1 MGRILVLAPDIPAP
15 RGAFALFPPERAILP
30 DAKREWGL
38 LNRWRKY
45 RFRRQASRQRLV
57 KMVTQAR
64 GSFEPLSASELLS
77 KAQEA
82 GIRLASGPVT
92 LARLADVMTVVEEAL
107 FRARGFRFH
116 PTQLEAG
123 LLLSCG
129 HFVEM
134 ATGEGK
140 TLTAT
145 LPVAIHGLA
154 GCGAHVVTVN
164 DYLAVRD
171 CEEVTPILEQLG
183 LSVGCAIHD
192 MEPSQKR
199 AAYSC
204 DVTYCANKELV
215 FDYLRERARVERAS
229 PLAYRLQLSG
239 IGHAFEQQGPLVTR
253 LDFVLIDEA
262 DSVLIDEAN
271 IPLILTEPVDDT
283 LSPAFVE
290 QAIELVAN
298 SPETVW
304 ENADA
309 LGYRVLRP
317 EVLVRLIREIRD
329 PAPEWESLAIAEEM
343 ISKARMAQDKFTRDV
358 HYIVEEDAIVL
369 VDPQTGR
376 PTPDRTLPW
385 GVQQVIEFREGIEV
399 SSNRAVIAKQSFQ
412 NFFRRYHKLAG
423 MSGTIKEVRREL
435 SGTYSTPIAKVPT
448 HRPVQRKLLERH
460 VFETTEAK
468 LEWAIARADS
478 MAADG
483 RAVLI
488 GVSSVLLSEQVS
500 HALTSVGRPH
510 DVLNARKLAEEADI
524 VKEAGHSGRVTVV
537 TNMAGRGTDIK
548 LPQHVKDAGGLHVII
563 LDTLDTSRLERQLFG
578 RAGRQGDPG
587 SYDIAHSLDE
597 PELGRIIGQRVK
609 RMITGL
615 LRLSEP
621 FAVGIHFTYVDWRR
635 NRLEKHR
642 RKRRIKLLKSEE
654 KRNELLAFTRAD

>member
-1 MGRILVLAPDIPAP
+1 LVLAPDIPAP
-15 RGAFALFPPERAILP
+15 RDALTLFPPEREIL
-30 DAKREWGL
+30 ASEKREWGL
-38 LNRWRKY
+38 VNRWRKLQ
-45 RFRRQASRQRLV
+45 FRTKSARMKLV
-57 KMVTQAR
+57 ALVTGAR
-64 GSFEPLSASELLS
+64 GTLADLSPDELREH
-77 KAQEA
+77 AIAA
-82 GIRLASGPVT
+82 GVTLAAGPVT
-92 LARLADVMTVVEEAL
+92 IKKLASVMTAVDEAL

-116 PTQLEAG
+116 DTQLQAG
-123 LLLSCG
+123 LLLSTG
-129 HFVEM
+129 HFAEM

-145 LPVAIHGLA
+145 LPIAVHGLA
-154 GCGAHVVTVN
+154 GCGVHVVTVN
-164 DYLAVRD
+164 DYLAERD
-171 CEEVTPILEQLG
+171 AEEVTPILEQLG

-192 MEPSQKR
+192 MEPPAKQQS
-199 AAYSC
+199 YSC
-204 DVTYCANKELV
+204 NVTYCANKELV

-239 IGHAFEQQGPLVTR
+239 IGRVFDQNGPLVNR

-271 IPLILTEPVDDT
+271 IPLILTEPVDDS
-283 LSPAFVE
+283 LSQEFVG
-290 QAIELVAN
+290 QAIDLVAQA
-298 SPETVW
+298 PEDVW
-304 ENADA
+304 ETADA
-309 LGYRVLRP
+309 LGYRGLRP
-317 EVLVRLIREIRD
+317 EALIRLIQEI
-329 PAPEWESLAIAEEM
+329 PNAAPEWKSLAIAEEM
-343 ISKARMAQDKFTRDV
+343 ISQARMAQDRFTKDV
-358 HYIVEEDAIVL
+358 HYIVDEDKIVL

-385 GVQQVIEFREGIEV
+385 GVQQAIEYREGIDV

-460 VFETTEAK
+460 VFETTEQK
-468 LEWAIARADS
+468 LAWAIARADR

-483 RAVLI
+483 RSILI

-500 HALTSVGRPH
+500 EALKAVGRQH
-510 DVLNARKLAEEADI
+510 DVLNARRLDEEADI
-524 VKEAGHSGRVTVV
+524 VAEAGRAGRVTVV

-548 LPQHVKDAGGLHVII
+548 LPQEVKDAGGLHVII
-563 LDTLDTSRLERQLFG
+563 LDTLDTSRLERQLYG

-597 PELGRIIGQRVK
+597 PELAR
-609 RMITGL
+609 ITGKTYQNLICSL
-615 LRLSEP
+615 LVLSKT
-621 FAVGIHFTYVDWRR
+621 FAVHFHFSYVEWRR
-635 NRLEKHR
+635 NRLQKHR
-642 RKRRIKLLKSEE
+642 RNRRMKLLKSEE

>member
-1 MGRILVLAPDIPAP
+1 MVLAPDIPAP
-15 RGAFALFPPERAILP
+15 RDALSLFPPEREIL
-30 DAKREWGL
+30 ASEKREWGL
-38 LNRWRKY
+38 LNRWRKL
-45 RFRRQASRQRLV
+45 RFRTKRARLSLV
-57 KMVTQAR
+57 ERVTTAR
-64 GSFEPLSASELLS
+64 GSLADLSPDDLRDQAR
-77 KAQEA
+77 AA
-82 GIRLASGPVT
+82 GIALASGPVT
-92 LARLADVMTVVEEAL
+92 LHKLAAVMTVVDEAL

-116 PTQLEAG
+116 DTQLQAG
-123 LLLSCG
+123 LLLSTG
-129 HFVEM
+129 HFAEM

-145 LPVAIHGLA
+145 LPVAVHGLA

-164 DYLAVRD
+164 DYLAERD
-171 CEEVTPILEQLG
+171 AEEVTPILEQLG

-192 MEPSQKR
+192 MEP
-199 AAYSC
+199 AAKKQAYGC

-229 PLAYRLQLSG
+229 PLAYRLQLAG
-239 IGHAFEQQGPLVTR
+239 IGRVFEQSGPLVHR

-283 LSPAFVE
+283 LSKAFVG
-290 QAIELVAN
+290 QAIDLVATA
-298 SPETVW
+298 SEDVW
-304 ENADA
+304 EAPDA
-309 LGYRVLRP
+309 LGYRGLRP
-317 EVLVRLIREIRD
+317 EALIRLIREIPD
-329 PAPEWESLAIAEEM
+329 AAPEWKSLAIAEEM
-343 ISKARMAQDKFTRDV
+343 ISKARMAQDRFTKDV
-358 HYIVEEDAIVL
+358 HYIVEEDKIVL

-385 GVQQVIEFREGIEV
+385 GVQQVIEYREGLEV

-435 SGTYSTPIAKVPT
+435 SGTYATPIAKVPT
-448 HRPVQRKLLERH
+448 HRPVQRKMLERH
-460 VFETTEAK
+460 VFETTAEK
-468 LEWAIARADS
+468 LEWAIARADR
-478 MAADG
+478 MAAEG
-483 RAVLI
+483 RAILI

-500 HALTSVGRPH
+500 DALSAVGRPH
-510 DVLNARKLAEEADI
+510 DVLNARRLEEEAEI
-524 VKEAGHSGRVTVV
+524 VATAGQAGRVTVV

-548 LPQHVKDAGGLHVII
+548 LPQGVKDAGGLHVII

-587 SYDIAHSLDE
+587 SYDIAHALDE
-597 PELGRIIGQRVK
+597 PELK
-609 RMITGL
+609 RMIGKTMRKGIS
-615 LRLSEP
+615 RILSLSKP
-621 FAVGIHFTYVDWRR
+621 LAVRVHFPYVEWRR

-642 RKRRIKLLKSEE
+642 RNRRLKLLKSEE

>member
-1 MGRILVLAPDIPAP
+1 MVLAPDIPAP
-15 RGAFALFPPERAILP
+15 RDAMTLFPPEREIL
-30 DAKREWGL
+30 ASENREWGL
-38 LNRWRKY
+38 VNRWRKLQ
-45 RFRRQASRQRLV
+45 FRTKSARLKLV
-57 KMVTQAR
+57 ALMTGAR
-64 GSFEPLSASELLS
+64 GTLADLSPDELR
-77 KAQEA
+77 AHAVAA
-82 GIRLASGPVT
+82 GLKLAAGPVT
-92 LARLADVMTVVEEAL
+92 IKKLATVMTAVDEAL

-116 PTQLEAG
+116 DTQMQAG
-123 LLLSCG
+123 LLLSTG
-129 HFVEM
+129 HFAEM

-145 LPVAIHGLA
+145 LPIAVHGLA
-154 GCGAHVVTVN
+154 GCGVHVVTVN
-164 DYLAVRD
+164 DYLAERD
-171 CEEVTPILEQLG
+171 AEEVTPILEQLG

-192 MEPSQKR
+192 MEPSAKQKS
-199 AAYSC
+199 YSC

-239 IGHAFEQQGPLVTR
+239 IGRGFDQNGPLVNR

-271 IPLILTEPVDDT
+271 IPLILTEPVDDS
-283 LSPAFVE
+283 LSQEFVG
-290 QAIELVAN
+290 QAIDLVAQA
-298 SPETVW
+298 PEDVW
-304 ENADA
+304 EASDA
-309 LGYRVLRP
+309 LGYRGLRP
-317 EVLVRLIREIRD
+317 EALIRLIQEI
-329 PAPEWESLAIAEEM
+329 PNAAPEWKSLAIAEEM
-343 ISKARMAQDKFTRDV
+343 ISKTRMAQDRFTKDV
-358 HYIVEEDAIVL
+358 HYIVEENKIVL
-369 VDPQTGR
+369 IDPQTGR

-385 GVQQVIEFREGIEV
+385 GVQQVIEYREGIEV

-460 VFETTEAK
+460 VFQTTEQK
-468 LEWAIARADS
+468 LDWAIARADR

-483 RAVLI
+483 RSILI

-500 HALTSVGRPH
+500 KALKAVRRQH
-510 DVLNARKLAEEADI
+510 DVLNARRLDEEADI
-524 VKEAGHSGRVTVV
+524 VAEAGRAGRVTVV

-548 LPQHVKDAGGLHVII
+548 LSQKVKDAGGLHVII
-563 LDTLDTSRLERQLFG
+563 LDTLDTSRLERQLYG

-597 PELGRIIGQRVK
+597 PELSRIIGKTVRKLISRILVVSK
-609 RMITGL
+609 PL
-615 LRLSEP
+615 
-621 FAVGIHFTYVDWRR
+621 AVSLHFPYVEWRR

-642 RKRRIKLLKSEE
+642 RNRRMKLLKSEE